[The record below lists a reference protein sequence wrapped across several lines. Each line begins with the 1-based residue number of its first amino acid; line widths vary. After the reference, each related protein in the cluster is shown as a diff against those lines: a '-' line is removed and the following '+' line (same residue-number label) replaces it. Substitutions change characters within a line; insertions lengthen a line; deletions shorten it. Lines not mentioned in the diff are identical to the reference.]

1 MQILSVPRMVKA
13 HGYDCKFRTT
23 GWEGFTKKNPLTGK
37 VSRIP
42 VTWDAEDYLWYIY
55 FSMGNTKANAMLKAK
70 KNKQIHR
77 QVVDVTGYEPNICYV
92 GNAMVRRS
100 RRELAKLRI
109 AAGETDAAIIPTEAP
124 EQEDSR
130 RGTMINGQAPLKGM
144 SIMDTQLFKQNES
157 LVRPS
162 LRPHDLKLNQ
172 EQRHAKLGHFG
183 HHKNCVYCQQV
194 KSRPR
199 QVYKNPTPVYDHIP
213 GRSIHMDSMYLDV
226 ESRHGDWYCAPGW
239 DDCTG
244 YLDGIFNIEG

>member
-1 MQILSVPRMVKA
+1 
-13 HGYDCKFRTT
+13 
-23 GWEGFTKKNPLTGK
+23 
-37 VSRIP
+37 
-42 VTWDAEDYLWYIY
+42 
-55 FSMGNTKANAMLKAK
+55 
-70 KNKQIHR
+70 
-77 QVVDVTGYEPNICYV
+77 
-92 GNAMVRRS
+92 
-100 RRELAKLRI
+100 
-109 AAGETDAAIIPTEAP
+109 
-124 EQEDSR
+124 
-130 RGTMINGQAPLKGM
+130 MINGQAPSKGM

-226 ESRHGDWYCAPGW
+226 ESRHGDWYCAPWLSGDW
-239 DDCTG
+239 
-244 YLDGIFNIEG
+244 NISDLGTKPTDTPTNQRLVPIICGQAELPIPAGQKILFGPVDKPVRRESTNLAVALKSMTNTEA